1 MKRLAFLS
9 LTLTA
14 LAAGVAP
21 PSAEAKFRMT
31 LSVHPTPL
39 WAKKPA
45 TVIVRTG
52 IVLARDH
59 GLDLHVVGPGRTRGE
74 TGIFYPRLR
83 RTGPKEFTATV
94 RFPRGGT
101 WRLIVPNWNDQGST
115 SPPPVQRTVR
125 VRPTR

>member
-1 MKRLAFLS
+1 M
-9 LTLTA
+9 TLT
-14 LAAGVAP
+14 VEP
-21 PSAEAKFRMT
+21 K
-31 LSVHPTPL
+31 PL

-59 GLDLHVVGPGRTRGE
+59 GLDLHVVGPGRTRGD
-74 TGIFYPRLR
+74 TGVLYPRLR
-83 RTGPKEFTATV
+83 RTGPKEFRATV

-115 SPPPVQRTVR
+115 SPPPVARTVK
-125 VRPTR
+125 VRPSL